1 MQETLAHIKKSYEA
15 NSDLSAC
22 TSVPAH
28 GWVERERRERRARET
43 RKGTAHHAVVEDKGD
58 GLDDKA
64 VLRIMTEVQEAHPG
78 VKFEAQDANRSII
91 VRTRTS
97 NLISLQ

>member
-1 MQETLAHIKKSYEA
+1 MQETLAYIKKSYEA

-28 GWVERERRERRARET
+28 GWVERERRAHRERET
-43 RKGTAHHAVVEDKGD
+43 RKGPTHHAVVEDTGD
-58 GLDDKA
+58 GIDDKA
-64 VLRIMTEVQEAHPG
+64 ISRIITEVQEAHPG

-91 VRTRTS
+91 VRGLRT
-97 NLISLQ
+97 